1 MIGRFAIFESGAGVM
16 ELVDIG
22 DLKSPGPISPCRF
35 ESGLRHLYD
44 TETKRAMR

>member
-1 MIGRFAIFESGAGVM
+1 MNRRLAIFDSGAGVM

-35 ESGLRHLYD
+35 ESGLRHSHEYEA
-44 TETKRAMR
+44 TRS

>member
-1 MIGRFAIFESGAGVM
+1 MFGRFAIFEPGAGVM

-35 ESGLRHLYD
+35 ESGLRHSLK
-44 TETKRAMR
+44 TETKRVT